1 MAKDEVRVFLD
12 RVTTGNRKLDRFLKK
27 RAPRSLSF
35 HQLDHL
41 AFNLYFYLKNNGLE
55 HQHVNFTVRFSFSNS
70 YLPVTVVK
78 VGGFTQNDPKRV
90 SRSCFEALEERF
102 YKDYDSKTE
111 HEKGVVKKD
120 MHRVFEAFLYSG
132 FLLEEGETPFSVSLL
147 ASGERRVSK
156 ITKSLLSR
164 TEKKMLNT
172 FQSLNQ
178 KEEVLKNVG

>member
-1 MAKDEVRVFLD
+1 MVEDEVRVFLD

-27 RAPRSLSF
+27 KAPRNLRF
-35 HQLDHL
+35 YQLDYL

-55 HQHVNFTVRFSFSNS
+55 PQHVKFTVRFSFSNS
-70 YLPVTVVK
+70 YLPVTIVK
-78 VGGFTQNDPKRV
+78 VGGFTQENPKRV

-102 YKDYDSKTE
+102 YKDYEIKSE

-120 MHRVFEAFLYSG
+120 MHRVFEAFLHSG
-132 FLLEEGETPFSVSLL
+132 FLLEEGETPFSISLL
-147 ASGERRVSK
+147 ASREKRVSK
-156 ITKSLLSR
+156 MTRRLLSR
-164 TEKKMLNT
+164 TEKKTLNA